1 MSCHDRNRFTLPLHL
16 RKGQGSLLF
25 VFSPLSAGLCVVPEL
40 RHTVHA
46 FIDPFRAAQRQT
58 ICNGLNQVE
67 MLMKRS
73 NFRVLRLMLN
83 GRWSAALLILSLLTA
98 VLMVG
103 GTTFFAGAVAQTTAL
118 AGFDPVLLQ
127 QRSQHMPRLH
137 SILVSHRGEMISEQY
152 FAGKTANQPANLK
165 SASKSVI
172 SALVGLALQNGY
184 IKDVNQPIA
193 DFFPEY
199 LGTGLETAVRT
210 ITVRNLLTMQS
221 GLASTSGRNYG
232 PWVASRNWV
241 DAALKSPM
249 IADPGADMIYSTGT
263 THLLSAIIARA
274 SGMNTKEFAQRYL
287 ADPMGFRMAYWSRDP
302 QGVYFGGNDMEITP
316 RQMLDIGEM
325 YLNGGVHDGKRILN
339 EAWVQDSHQPHAD
352 SPRGEGR
359 HYGYGWWLRDMADLQ
374 VPLAWGYGGQFIFV
388 VREYDLVIVITSDS
402 NPGPA
407 RGPHMRA
414 IYDLVEFDI
423 LQPLQ
428 LAAGR
433 HPRANPPQSV
443 GISTGQ

>member
-1 MSCHDRNRFTLPLHL
+1 MRMRRGKITVLYGIAWLI
-16 RKGQGSLLF
+16 
-25 VFSPLSAGLCVVPEL
+25 
-40 RHTVHA
+40 HTVINWIIWRVKPKQVSKLMNRSSGAVFVMLLCAVLFSA
-46 FIDPFRAAQRQT
+46 FTAAASRAQAQ
-58 ICNGLNQVE
+58 
-67 MLMKRS
+67 S
-73 NFRVLRLMLN
+73 
-83 GRWSAALLILSLLTA
+83 ALLPGLDTG
-98 VLMVG
+98 V
-103 GTTFFAGAVAQTTAL
+103 
-118 AGFDPVLLQ
+118 LQ
-127 QRSQHMPRLH
+127 QRSRAMPRLH
-137 SILVSHRGEMISEQY
+137 SLLISHQGIPVFEQY
-152 FAGKTANQPANLK
+152 FAGRHAGQPANLK
-165 SASKSVI
+165 SASKSVM
-172 SALVGLALQNGY
+172 SALVGLALQNGQ
-184 IKDVNQPIA
+184 IKDINQPIV

-199 LGTGLETAVRT
+199 IGTKLEDTVRR
-210 ITVRNLLTMQS
+210 ITVRNLLTMQG

-249 IADPGADMIYSTGT
+249 VADPGTAMIYSTGT

-316 RQMLDIGEM
+316 RQMLGIGEL
-325 YLNGGVHDGKRILN
+325 YLNGGVHDGKRILS
-339 EAWVQDSHQPHAD
+339 EQWVLDSHQPHAE

-402 NPGPA
+402 NPGPE
-407 RGPHMRA
+407 RGPHMRS

-428 LAAGR
+428 MAAGKT
-433 HPRANPPQSV
+433 NNKQ
-443 GISTGQ
+443 QELL

>member
-1 MSCHDRNRFTLPLHL
+1 MRRGKITVLYGIAWLI
-16 RKGQGSLLF
+16 
-25 VFSPLSAGLCVVPEL
+25 
-40 RHTVHA
+40 HTV
-46 FIDPFRAAQRQT
+46 INWIIWRVKPK
-58 ICNGLNQVE
+58 QVSKLMNRSSGAVFV
-67 MLMKRS
+67 ML
-73 NFRVLRLMLN
+73 LC
-83 GRWSAALLILSLLTA
+83 A
-98 VLMVG
+98 VLFSAF
-103 GTTFFAGAVAQTTAL
+103 TAAASRAQAQSAL
-118 AGFDPVLLQ
+118 PPGLDTGVLQ
-127 QRSQHMPRLH
+127 QRSRAMPRLH
-137 SILVSHRGEMISEQY
+137 SLLISHQGIPVFEQY
-152 FAGKTANQPANLK
+152 FAGRHAGQPANLK
-165 SASKSVI
+165 SASKSVM
-172 SALVGLALQNGY
+172 SALVGLALQNGQ
-184 IKDVNQPIA
+184 IKDINQPIV

-199 LGTGLETAVRT
+199 IGTELEDTVRR
-210 ITVRNLLTMQS
+210 ITVRNLLTMQG

-249 IADPGADMIYSTGT
+249 VADPGTAMIYSTGT

-316 RQMLDIGEM
+316 RQMLGIGEL
-325 YLNGGVHDGKRILN
+325 YLTGGVHDGKRILS
-339 EAWVQDSHQPHAD
+339 EQWVLDSHQPHAE

-402 NPGPA
+402 NPGPE
-407 RGPHMRA
+407 RGPHMRS

-428 LAAGR
+428 MAAGKT
-433 HPRANPPQSV
+433 NNKQ
-443 GISTGQ
+443 QELL

>member
-1 MSCHDRNRFTLPLHL
+1 MKRTNFHVL
-16 RKGQGSLLF
+16 RIVLNARC
-25 VFSPLSAGLCVVPEL
+25 SAGL
-40 RHTVHA
+40 
-46 FIDPFRAAQRQT
+46 
-58 ICNGLNQVE
+58 
-67 MLMKRS
+67 
-73 NFRVLRLMLN
+73 
-83 GRWSAALLILSLLTA
+83 LIISLLT
-98 VLMVG
+98 VVPMVS
-103 GTTFFAGAVAQTTAL
+103 GTTFFAGAYAQTNAP
-118 AGFDPVLLQ
+118 AGFDAVQLQ
-127 QRSQHMPRLH
+127 KRSQHMPRLH
-137 SILVSHRGEMISEQY
+137 SILVSHRSEMIFEQY
-152 FAGKTANQPANLK
+152 FAGRTANQPANLK
-165 SASKSVI
+165 SASKSII
-172 SALVGLALQNGY
+172 SALVGLALQNGH
-184 IKDVNQPIA
+184 IKDINQPIA

-199 LGTGLETAVRT
+199 LGTELETAVRT

-232 PWVASRNWV
+232 QWVASRNWV

-249 IADPGADMIYSTGT
+249 VADPGTAMIYSTGT

-316 RQMLDIGEM
+316 RQMLGIGEL
-325 YLNGGVHDGKRILN
+325 YLNGGVHDGKRILS
-339 EAWVQDSHQPHAD
+339 EQWVLDSHQPHAE

-402 NPGPA
+402 NPGPE
-407 RGPHMRA
+407 RGPHMRS

-428 LAAGR
+428 MAAGKT
-433 HPRANPPQSV
+433 NNKQ
-443 GISTGQ
+443 QELL

>member
-1 MSCHDRNRFTLPLHL
+1 
-16 RKGQGSLLF
+16 
-25 VFSPLSAGLCVVPEL
+25 
-40 RHTVHA
+40 
-46 FIDPFRAAQRQT
+46 
-58 ICNGLNQVE
+58 
-67 MLMKRS
+67 MLMKRA
-73 NFRVLRLMLN
+73 NFRALRIMLN
-83 GRWSAALLILSLLTA
+83 ARGCAGLLLLPLLTA
-98 VLMVG
+98 VLMVI
-103 GTTFFAGAVAQTTAL
+103 GTTFFAGAYAQTNEPP
-118 AGFDPVLLQ
+118 GFDPIKLQ

-137 SILVSHRGEMISEQY
+137 SILVSHRSEMIFEQY
-152 FAGKTANQPANLK
+152 FAGRTSSQPANLK
-165 SASKSVI
+165 SASKSII

-199 LGTGLETAVRT
+199 LGTELETAVRS

-232 PWVASRNWV
+232 SWVSSRNWV

-249 IADPGADMIYSTGT
+249 VADPGTAMIYSTGT

-274 SGMNTKEFAQRYL
+274 SGMNSKAFAQRYL

-325 YLNGGVHDGKRILN
+325 YLNGGVHEGKRILN
-339 EAWVQDSHQPHAD
+339 EEWVQDSHQAHAD

-388 VREYDLVIVITSDS
+388 VKEYDLVIVITSDS
-402 NPGPA
+402 NPGPE

-428 LAAGR
+428 MAAGKT
-433 HPRANPPQSV
+433 NNKQ
-443 GISTGQ
+443 QELL

>member
-1 MSCHDRNRFTLPLHL
+1 
-16 RKGQGSLLF
+16 LLL
-25 VFSPLSAGLCVVPEL
+25 LSQVMAGLCVVTEL
-40 RHTVHA
+40 IHTIRSL
-46 FIDPFRAAQRQT
+46 IDPLGATQRQT
-58 ICNGLNQVE
+58 IGNGLNLVE
-67 MLMKRS
+67 ILMNRTPIYVFPIVF
-73 NFRVLRLMLN
+73 NARCFAGVLM
-83 GRWSAALLILSLLTA
+83 LSLLTA
-98 VLMVG
+98 VLMVSG
-103 GTTFFAGAVAQTTAL
+103 STFFTSAYAQTNEP
-118 AGFDPVLLQ
+118 AGFDPALLQ

-137 SILVSHRGEMISEQY
+137 SILVSHRSEMIFEQY
-152 FAGKTANQPANLK
+152 FAGRTANQPANLK

-172 SALVGLALQNGY
+172 SALVGLALQNGH

-199 LGTGLETAVRT
+199 LGTELETTVRS

-249 IADPGADMIYSTGT
+249 VADPGTAMIYSTGT

-274 SGMNTKEFAQRYL
+274 SGMNTKEFAQRHL

-325 YLNGGVHDGKRILN
+325 YLNGGVHEGKRILS
-339 EAWVQDSHQPHAD
+339 EQWVQDSHQPHAD

-388 VREYDLVIVITSDS
+388 VKEYDLVIVITSDS
-402 NPGPA
+402 NPGPE
-407 RGPHMRA
+407 RGTHMRA
-414 IYDLVEFDI
+414 IYELVEFDI

-428 LAAGR
+428 IAAGR
-433 HPRANPPQSV
+433 PLPSRE
-443 GISTGQ
+443 ISTAP

>member
-1 MSCHDRNRFTLPLHL
+1 MRMRRGKITVLYGIAWLI
-16 RKGQGSLLF
+16 
-25 VFSPLSAGLCVVPEL
+25 
-40 RHTVHA
+40 HTVINWIIWRVKPKQVSKLMNRSSGAVFVMLLCAVLFSA
-46 FIDPFRAAQRQT
+46 FTAAASRAQAQ
-58 ICNGLNQVE
+58 
-67 MLMKRS
+67 S
-73 NFRVLRLMLN
+73 
-83 GRWSAALLILSLLTA
+83 ALLPGLDTG
-98 VLMVG
+98 V
-103 GTTFFAGAVAQTTAL
+103 
-118 AGFDPVLLQ
+118 LQ
-127 QRSQHMPRLH
+127 QRSRAMPRLH
-137 SILVSHRGEMISEQY
+137 SLLISHQGIPVFEQY
-152 FAGKTANQPANLK
+152 FAGRHAGQPANLK
-165 SASKSVI
+165 SASKSVM
-172 SALVGLALQNGY
+172 SALVGLALQNGQ
-184 IKDVNQPIA
+184 IKDINQPIV

-199 LGTGLETAVRT
+199 IGTELEDTVRR
-210 ITVRNLLTMQS
+210 ITVRNLLTMQG

-249 IADPGADMIYSTGT
+249 VADPGTAMIYSTGT

-316 RQMLDIGEM
+316 RQMLGIGEL
-325 YLNGGVHDGKRILN
+325 YLNGGVHDGKRILS
-339 EAWVQDSHQPHAD
+339 EQWVLDSHQPHAE

-402 NPGPA
+402 NPGPE
-407 RGPHMRA
+407 RGPHMRS

-428 LAAGR
+428 MAAGKT
-433 HPRANPPQSV
+433 NNKQ
-443 GISTGQ
+443 QELL

>member
-1 MSCHDRNRFTLPLHL
+1 MRRGKITVLYGIAWLI
-16 RKGQGSLLF
+16 
-25 VFSPLSAGLCVVPEL
+25 
-40 RHTVHA
+40 HTV
-46 FIDPFRAAQRQT
+46 INWIIWRVKPK
-58 ICNGLNQVE
+58 QVSKLMNRSSGAVFV
-67 MLMKRS
+67 ML
-73 NFRVLRLMLN
+73 LC
-83 GRWSAALLILSLLTA
+83 A
-98 VLMVG
+98 VLFSAF
-103 GTTFFAGAVAQTTAL
+103 TAAASRAQAQSAL
-118 AGFDPVLLQ
+118 QPGLDTGVLQ
-127 QRSQHMPRLH
+127 QRSRAMPRLH
-137 SILVSHRGEMISEQY
+137 SLLISHQGIPVFEQY
-152 FAGKTANQPANLK
+152 FAGRHAGQPANLK
-165 SASKSVI
+165 SASKSVM
-172 SALVGLALQNGY
+172 SALVGLALQNGQ
-184 IKDVNQPIA
+184 IKDINQPIV

-199 LGTGLETAVRT
+199 IGTELEDTVRR
-210 ITVRNLLTMQS
+210 ITVRNLLTMQG

-249 IADPGADMIYSTGT
+249 VADPGTAMIYSTGT

-316 RQMLDIGEM
+316 RQMLGIGEL
-325 YLNGGVHDGKRILN
+325 YLNGGVHDGKRILS
-339 EAWVQDSHQPHAD
+339 EQWVLDSHQPHAE

-402 NPGPA
+402 NPGPE
-407 RGPHMRA
+407 RGPHMRS

-428 LAAGR
+428 MAAGKT
-433 HPRANPPQSV
+433 NNKQ
-443 GISTGQ
+443 QELL

>member
-1 MSCHDRNRFTLPLHL
+1 MRRGKITVLYGIAWLI
-16 RKGQGSLLF
+16 
-25 VFSPLSAGLCVVPEL
+25 
-40 RHTVHA
+40 HTV
-46 FIDPFRAAQRQT
+46 INWIIWRVKPK
-58 ICNGLNQVE
+58 QVSKLMNRSSGAVFV
-67 MLMKRS
+67 ML
-73 NFRVLRLMLN
+73 LC
-83 GRWSAALLILSLLTA
+83 A
-98 VLMVG
+98 VLFSAF
-103 GTTFFAGAVAQTTAL
+103 TAAASRAQAQSAL
-118 AGFDPVLLQ
+118 PPGLDTGVLQ
-127 QRSQHMPRLH
+127 QRSRAMPRLH
-137 SILVSHRGEMISEQY
+137 SLLISHQGVPVFEQY
-152 FAGKTANQPANLK
+152 FAGRHAGQPANLK
-165 SASKSVI
+165 SASKSVM
-172 SALVGLALQNGY
+172 SALVGLALQNGQ
-184 IKDVNQPIA
+184 IKDINQPIV

-199 LGTGLETAVRT
+199 IGTELEDTVRR
-210 ITVRNLLTMQS
+210 ITVRNLLTMQG

-232 PWVASRNWV
+232 QWVASRNWV

-249 IADPGADMIYSTGT
+249 VADPGTAMIYSTGT

-316 RQMLDIGEM
+316 RQMLGIGEM
-325 YLNGGVHDGKRILN
+325 YLNGGVHDGKRILS
-339 EAWVQDSHQPHAD
+339 EQWVQDSHQPHAE

-402 NPGPA
+402 NPGPE
-407 RGPHMRA
+407 RGPHMRS

-428 LAAGR
+428 MAAGKT
-433 HPRANPPQSV
+433 NNKQ
-443 GISTGQ
+443 QELL

>member
-1 MSCHDRNRFTLPLHL
+1 MRRGKITVLYGIAWLI
-16 RKGQGSLLF
+16 
-25 VFSPLSAGLCVVPEL
+25 
-40 RHTVHA
+40 HTVINWIIWRVKPKQVSKLMNRSSGAVFVMLLCAVLFSA
-46 FIDPFRAAQRQT
+46 FTAAASRAQAQ
-58 ICNGLNQVE
+58 
-67 MLMKRS
+67 S
-73 NFRVLRLMLN
+73 
-83 GRWSAALLILSLLTA
+83 ALLPGLDTG
-98 VLMVG
+98 V
-103 GTTFFAGAVAQTTAL
+103 
-118 AGFDPVLLQ
+118 LQ
-127 QRSQHMPRLH
+127 QRSRAMPRLH
-137 SILVSHRGEMISEQY
+137 SLLISHQGIPVFEQY
-152 FAGKTANQPANLK
+152 FAGRHAGQPANLK
-165 SASKSVI
+165 SASKSVM
-172 SALVGLALQNGY
+172 SALVGLALQNGQ
-184 IKDVNQPIA
+184 IKDINQPIV

-199 LGTGLETAVRT
+199 IGTELEDTVRR
-210 ITVRNLLTMQS
+210 ITVRNLLTMQG

-249 IADPGADMIYSTGT
+249 VADPGTAMIYSTGT

-316 RQMLDIGEM
+316 RQMLGIGEL
-325 YLNGGVHDGKRILN
+325 YLNGGVHDGKRILS
-339 EAWVQDSHQPHAD
+339 EQWVLDSHQPHAE

-402 NPGPA
+402 NPGPE
-407 RGPHMRA
+407 RGPHMRS

-428 LAAGR
+428 MAAGKT
-433 HPRANPPQSV
+433 NNKQ
-443 GISTGQ
+443 QELL

>member
-1 MSCHDRNRFTLPLHL
+1 MRMRRGKITVLYGIAWLI
-16 RKGQGSLLF
+16 
-25 VFSPLSAGLCVVPEL
+25 
-40 RHTVHA
+40 HTV
-46 FIDPFRAAQRQT
+46 INWIIWRVKPK
-58 ICNGLNQVE
+58 QVSKLMNRSSGAVFV
-67 MLMKRS
+67 ML
-73 NFRVLRLMLN
+73 LC
-83 GRWSAALLILSLLTA
+83 A
-98 VLMVG
+98 VLFSAF
-103 GTTFFAGAVAQTTAL
+103 TAAASRAQAQSAL
-118 AGFDPVLLQ
+118 QPGLDTGVLQ
-127 QRSQHMPRLH
+127 QRSRAMPRLH
-137 SILVSHRGEMISEQY
+137 SLLISHQGIPVFEQY
-152 FAGKTANQPANLK
+152 FAGRHAGQPANLK
-165 SASKSVI
+165 SASKSVM
-172 SALVGLALQNGY
+172 SALVGLALQNGQ
-184 IKDVNQPIA
+184 IKDINQPIV

-199 LGTGLETAVRT
+199 IGTELEDTVRR
-210 ITVRNLLTMQS
+210 ITVRNLLTMQG

-249 IADPGADMIYSTGT
+249 VADPGTAMIYSTGT

-316 RQMLDIGEM
+316 RQMLGIGEL
-325 YLNGGVHDGKRILN
+325 YLNGGVHDGKRILS
-339 EAWVQDSHQPHAD
+339 EQWVLDSHQPHAE

-402 NPGPA
+402 NPGPE
-407 RGPHMRA
+407 RGPHMRS

-428 LAAGR
+428 MAAGKT
-433 HPRANPPQSV
+433 NNKQ
-443 GISTGQ
+443 QELL

>member
-1 MSCHDRNRFTLPLHL
+1 
-16 RKGQGSLLF
+16 
-25 VFSPLSAGLCVVPEL
+25 
-40 RHTVHA
+40 
-46 FIDPFRAAQRQT
+46 
-58 ICNGLNQVE
+58 
-67 MLMKRS
+67 MLMKRA
-73 NFRVLRLMLN
+73 NFRALRIMLN
-83 GRWSAALLILSLLTA
+83 ARGCAGLLLLPLLTA
-98 VLMVG
+98 VLMVI
-103 GTTFFAGAVAQTTAL
+103 GTTFFAGAYAQTNEPP
-118 AGFDPVLLQ
+118 GFDPIKLQ

-137 SILVSHRGEMISEQY
+137 SILVSHRSEMIFEQY
-152 FAGKTANQPANLK
+152 CAGRTSSQPANLK
-165 SASKSVI
+165 SASKSII

-199 LGTGLETAVRT
+199 LGTELETAVRS

-232 PWVASRNWV
+232 SWVSSRNWV

-249 IADPGADMIYSTGT
+249 VADPGTAMIYSTGT

-274 SGMNTKEFAQRYL
+274 SGMNSKAFAQRYL

-325 YLNGGVHDGKRILN
+325 YLNGGVHEGKRILN
-339 EAWVQDSHQPHAD
+339 EEWVQDSHQAHAD

-388 VREYDLVIVITSDS
+388 VKEYDLVIVITSDS
-402 NPGPA
+402 NPGPE

-428 LAAGR
+428 MAAGKT
-433 HPRANPPQSV
+433 NNKQ
-443 GISTGQ
+443 QELL

>member
-1 MSCHDRNRFTLPLHL
+1 MRRGKITVLYGIAWLI
-16 RKGQGSLLF
+16 
-25 VFSPLSAGLCVVPEL
+25 
-40 RHTVHA
+40 HTV
-46 FIDPFRAAQRQT
+46 INWIIWRVKPK
-58 ICNGLNQVE
+58 QVSKLMNRSSGAVFV
-67 MLMKRS
+67 ML
-73 NFRVLRLMLN
+73 LC
-83 GRWSAALLILSLLTA
+83 A
-98 VLMVG
+98 VLFSAF
-103 GTTFFAGAVAQTTAL
+103 TAAAGRAQAQSAL
-118 AGFDPVLLQ
+118 PPGLDTGVLQ
-127 QRSQHMPRLH
+127 QRSRAMPRLH
-137 SILVSHRGEMISEQY
+137 SLLISHQGIPVFEQY
-152 FAGKTANQPANLK
+152 FAGRHAGQPANLK
-165 SASKSVI
+165 SASKSVM
-172 SALVGLALQNGY
+172 SALVGLALQNGQ
-184 IKDVNQPIA
+184 IKDINQPIV

-199 LGTGLETAVRT
+199 IGTELEDTVRR
-210 ITVRNLLTMQS
+210 ITVRNLLTMQG

-249 IADPGADMIYSTGT
+249 VADPGTAMIYSTGT

-316 RQMLDIGEM
+316 RQMLGIGEL
-325 YLNGGVHDGKRILN
+325 YLNGGVHDGKRILS
-339 EAWVQDSHQPHAD
+339 EQWVLDSHQPHAE

-402 NPGPA
+402 NPGPE
-407 RGPHMRA
+407 RGPHMRS

-428 LAAGR
+428 MAAGKT
-433 HPRANPPQSV
+433 NNKQ
-443 GISTGQ
+443 QELL

>member
-1 MSCHDRNRFTLPLHL
+1 M
-16 RKGQGSLLF
+16 LL
-25 VFSPLSAGLCVVPEL
+25 LSKVKAGLCVVTAL
-40 RHTVHA
+40 IHTVRP
-46 FIDPFRAAQRQT
+46 FIDPPGAAQRQN
-58 ICNGLNQVE
+58 ICSGLNQVE
-67 MLMKRS
+67 MLMKRTPFYVFS
-73 NFRVLRLMLN
+73 IVMKARCSAGLLRI
-83 GRWSAALLILSLLTA
+83 SQLTA
-98 VLMVG
+98 VLIVS
-103 GTTFFAGAVAQTTAL
+103 GTTFFTSAYAQTNGP

-137 SILVSHRGEMISEQY
+137 SILVSHRSEMIFEQY
-152 FAGKTANQPANLK
+152 FAGRAANQPANLK
-165 SASKSVI
+165 SASKSII
-172 SALVGLALQNGY
+172 SALVGLALQNGQ
-184 IKDVNQPIA
+184 IKDVNQPIV

-199 LGTGLETAVRT
+199 LGTELETVVST

-232 PWVASRNWV
+232 QWVASRNWV

-249 IADPGADMIYSTGT
+249 VADPGTAMIYSTGT

-274 SGMNTKEFAQRYL
+274 SGMNTKDFAQRYL

-302 QGVYFGGNDMEITP
+302 QGIYFGGNDMEITP

-325 YLNGGVHDGKRILN
+325 YLNGGIHDGKRILN
-339 EAWVQDSHQPHAD
+339 EQWVQDSHQAHAE

-388 VREYDLVIVITSDS
+388 VKEYDLVIVITSDS
-402 NPGPA
+402 NPGPG
-407 RGPHMRA
+407 RSTHMRS

-428 LAAGR
+428 MAAGKTNNEQKK
-433 HPRANPPQSV
+433 ALL
-443 GISTGQ
+443 

>member
-1 MSCHDRNRFTLPLHL
+1 MCIARLALACAL
-16 RKGQGSLLF
+16 SL
-25 VFSPLSAGLCVVPEL
+25 SSYILSA
-40 RHTVHA
+40 RY
-46 FIDPFRAAQRQT
+46 
-58 ICNGLNQVE
+58 QVE
-67 MLMKRS
+67 MYMKKA
-73 NFRVLRLMLN
+73 NFHALRVVLN
-83 GRWSAALLILSLLTA
+83 ARCCAGLVFLSLVTA
-98 VLMVG
+98 VLMVSG
-103 GTTFFAGAVAQTTAL
+103 STFFARAYAQNNEP
-118 AGFDPVLLQ
+118 AGFDHALLQ

-137 SILVSHRGEMISEQY
+137 SMLVSHRGEIIFEQY

-165 SASKSVI
+165 SASKSII
-172 SALVGLALQNGY
+172 SALVGLALQNGL

-199 LGTGLETAVRT
+199 LGTELETTVRS

-232 PWVASRNWV
+232 SWVASRNWV

-249 IADPGADMIYSTGT
+249 VADPGSAMIYSTGT

-302 QGVYFGGNDMEITP
+302 QGIYFGGNDMEITP

-325 YLNGGVHDGKRILN
+325 YLNGGVHDGKRILS
-339 EAWVQDSHQPHAD
+339 EQWVQDSHQPHAE

-388 VREYDLVIVITSDS
+388 VKEYDLVIVITSDS
-402 NPGPA
+402 NPGPE
-407 RGPHMRA
+407 RGGHMRA
-414 IYDLVEFDI
+414 IYELVEFDI

-428 LAAGR
+428 IAAGMQLPLR
-433 HPRANPPQSV
+433 E
-443 GISTGQ
+443 ISTAP